1 MLHFREYIVYDRTQ
15 AIPEYLIWYK
25 HTASCQCSQCEL

>member
-1 MLHFREYIVYDRTQ
+1 VMFREYIVYDTNQ

-25 HTASCQCSQCEL
+25 HKVCCVCSKCVL